1 MVEISAVLSA
11 TSWVQLGVPKNKIE
25 LRKLQAEL
33 HPDVC
38 KDHRANGAFANLM
51 KLYNGPDY
59 DLRVASGVATGAHQI
74 VWTPKP
80 TFEDRLALARTA
92 LTKLHNL
99 KGDFARFFPENQ
111 GNDPKE
117 LTVAYES
124 GWWFLN
130 SYTSFDSRTVVWIAK
145 RLAGALN
152 QSNKLGFA
160 HCNISP
166 ATVLIMPEEH
176 GLRIDGWWS
185 AVSHGQRLQLRPDT
199 KTPPR
204 YLGGAAADDKL
215 DIAQAAAMLLS
226 MSKPDKMIA
235 EVLQKH
241 TVNPTN
247 AVRFFEDIDDAARR
261 LYGKNSWHPLALP
274 KTQMI

>member
-80 TFEDRLALARTA
+80 TFEDRLTPARTA

-166 ATVLIMPEEH
+166 ATVLIMPEELHNGSH
-176 GLRIDGWWS
+176 GVQGEFRVAPHDIDIVNWAIDMTGVDS
-185 AVSHGQRLQLRPDT
+185 LAVSHYDVFNGLYTSAGIVEEL
-199 KTPPR
+199 
-204 YLGGAAADDKL
+204 
-215 DIAQAAAMLLS
+215 
-226 MSKPDKMIA
+226 SKPIIIKA
-235 EVLQKH
+235 
-241 TVNPTN
+241 NGP
-247 AVRFFEDIDDAARR
+247 RREDRIFTW
-261 LYGKNSWHPLALP
+261 KQQS
-274 KTQMI
+274 